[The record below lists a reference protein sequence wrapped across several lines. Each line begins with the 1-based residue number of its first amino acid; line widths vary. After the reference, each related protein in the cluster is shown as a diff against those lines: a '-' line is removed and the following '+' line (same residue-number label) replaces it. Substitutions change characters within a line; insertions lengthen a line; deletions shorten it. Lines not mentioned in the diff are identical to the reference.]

1 MVGRENY
8 LKNCI
13 LYRTKKTEMI
23 FYKEIRDTDSVLTG
37 F

>member
-13 LYRTKKTEMI
+13 LYRTSKTQMI
-23 FYKEIRDTDSVLTG
+23 YKEIRDTNSVETD